1 MRGLLVNV
9 NTCTVIF
16 ILVQIINVMVFPIF
30 AEQEFSAIETNKVT
44 LAINLRLTVMVIN
57 EHLKWSRKN
66 ICAFKN
72 NHKIIKVYIYI
83 YLTLVIFAECAT
95 CYAPLASASWTGE
108 V

>member
-16 ILVQIINVMVFPIF
+16 ILVQIINVIVFPIF

-44 LAINLRLTVMVIN
+44 LAINLSLTVMVMN

-66 ICAFKN
+66 ICVFKN
-72 NHKIIKVYIYI
+72 NKKNIYI

>member
-1 MRGLLVNV
+1 MYGNIQTGS
-9 NTCTVIF
+9 NNKCDSI
-16 ILVQIINVMVFPIF
+16 PF
-30 AEQEFSAIETNKVT
+30 AEQEFSEIETNKVT
-44 LAINLRLTVMVIN
+44 LAINLSLTVMVIN

-66 ICAFKN
+66 ICVFKN
-72 NHKIIKVYIYI
+72 NNNSIIKIYLYI